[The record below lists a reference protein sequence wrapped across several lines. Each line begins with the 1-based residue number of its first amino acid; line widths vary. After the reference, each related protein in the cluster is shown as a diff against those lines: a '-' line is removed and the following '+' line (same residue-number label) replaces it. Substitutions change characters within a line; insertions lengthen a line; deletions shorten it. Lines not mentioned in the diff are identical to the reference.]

1 MSSSSD
7 SIFSPT
13 VCSPVFLVL
22 PNYLSQHLQSHPTF
36 PVDPHTGSSDAAL
49 LLSTDG
55 GLSSTQLT
63 IVRGGIK
70 RRLKA
75 GRPTLGGSQR
85 MEEGRDWRLG
95 QIGELLSPELSLQG
109 PAERRRGNP
118 GEGTAGRGGEAG
130 PAALP
135 AAPGEKEAG
144 GDGGPGGAGRLEGA
158 NRLELTQLLP
168 HGPVASDEALA
179 QGRAH
184 LGRLRRAEAL
194 LLLDEAPQVLPGE
207 LGRLPPA
214 VPVAHGEE
222 GHGAARAPAGAG
234 AGAGRQRS
242 LLRRPGAPSPP
253 PAALGGGLGAARASG
268 RRSAF
273 VRGAALRLGLHHDLG
288 HVLHVFPAALVG
300 EHAHPQRVQPLHGG
314 VGRGGSARRRPP
326 LPARDGSPPAAADYC

>member
-1 MSSSSD
+1 
-7 SIFSPT
+7 
-13 VCSPVFLVL
+13 
-22 PNYLSQHLQSHPTF
+22 
-36 PVDPHTGSSDAAL
+36 
-49 LLSTDG
+49 
-55 GLSSTQLT
+55 
-63 IVRGGIK
+63 
-70 RRLKA
+70 
-75 GRPTLGGSQR
+75 
-85 MEEGRDWRLG
+85 MEQGRDRRLG

-109 PAERRRGNP
+109 PAERRRGTQGRARP
-118 GEGTAGRGGEAG
+118 GAAERPGRQRYRLLRGGRRREGTGD
-130 PAALP
+130 PA
-135 AAPGEKEAG
+135 ER
-144 GDGGPGGAGRLEGA
+144 GRLEGA